1 VGVAAVAAAGCGSAS
16 PSQTQLRTQAS
27 AICSHANRVISRIA
41 TPPAEAGGE
50 AFLRRGVT
58 VLKPELQQL
67 RQLSPPSDVADV
79 WSTAMRTLSAQ
90 LSAIE
95 STAAEIQQGA
105 DATQSYK
112 SLQQTLA
119 PLETQANN
127 AWSALQIP
135 ACQNQ

>member
-1 VGVAAVAAAGCGSAS
+1 LRARAAARRSAEVTWRRGTWTARACAVGVAAVAAAGCGSAS

-79 WSTAMRTLSAQ
+79 WSTAMRTLS
-90 LSAIE
+90 
-95 STAAEIQQGA
+95 
-105 DATQSYK
+105 
-112 SLQQTLA
+112 
-119 PLETQANN
+119 
-127 AWSALQIP
+127 
-135 ACQNQ
+135 